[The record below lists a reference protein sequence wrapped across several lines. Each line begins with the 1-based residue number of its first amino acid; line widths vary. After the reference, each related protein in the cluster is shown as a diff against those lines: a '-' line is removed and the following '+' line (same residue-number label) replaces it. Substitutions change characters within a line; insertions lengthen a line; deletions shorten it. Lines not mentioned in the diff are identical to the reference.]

1 MASRRDRR
9 RADLTGASFRWGLLA
24 IWLFAV
30 AVRFWGLARFNSLV
44 FDEVYYVKF
53 ANNYLT
59 QTPFFD
65 GHPPLAK
72 YLIAIGI
79 WLGQKM
85 PGDFPHNHLAGSWLS
100 TWSYRWLNA
109 LTGSLIPLLSAGVVY
124 QLTHQRRMALLAA
137 FLVAMDGLFLVESRY
152 ALVNV
157 YLVLFGLGGQYG
169 FLAAINL
176 AAMNSDRRWPTVLWL
191 LLAGV
196 SFAAS
201 FAIKWNGLG
210 FLLGAYLIWCLAWG
224 VRWCNPGADRDPNGH
239 PDSFATPKAYRRA
252 QPIPRPPAAAHR
264 KLPVESGIEPHTRR
278 LTLQSPSHL
287 PSLWTLVCLT
297 IVPLLVYALIWL
309 PHLHLNPTMGFW
321 RLQQEILSYHQR
333 VGGNTPQVHPY
344 CSPWYSWPLLLRP
357 MVYFF
362 EAVPQATDQLP
373 VYGPPLPAGTAQ
385 VVYDVHAI
393 GNPWLWWFST
403 AAIGLLTVYLLGH
416 LWQWLTTAVALLP
429 IASRR
434 LWRIGR
440 NGASQ
445 RAFPSPPLAPAI
457 PDFPPT
463 PPNARGERASV
474 SFNWLAAYFVLNY
487 AANWLPWAKVTRCT
501 FVYHHMGAAIF
512 GFFGLAFV
520 LDRWLQ
526 MKPICPGQPR
536 QPYLRLVAIGILLGI
551 VLGFLF
557 WLPLYLGLP
566 LSPMGRYLRLWLPGW

>member
-1 MASRRDRR
+1 MSHDTPPASRSQRR
-9 RADLTGASFRWGLLA
+9 SPDLSVPSFRWGLLA
-24 IWLFAV
+24 IWLFAL
-30 AVRFWGLARFNSLV
+30 AVRFWGLSRFNTFV

-65 GHPPLAK
+65 GHPPFAK

-79 WLGQKM
+79 WLGQQM
-85 PGDFPHNHLAGSWLS
+85 PGDFPYNDLAGSWLS

-109 LTGSLIPLLSAGVVY
+109 VTGSLIPLLSAGIVY
-124 QLTHQRRMALLAA
+124 QLSDRRRMALLAA
-137 FLVAMDGLFLVESRY
+137 CLVAMDGLFLVESRY

-157 YLVLFGLGGQYG
+157 YLVLFGLGGQYA

-176 AAMNSDRRWPTVLWL
+176 AALNRTAMANRHHWRVYLWL

-210 FLLGAYLIWCLAWG
+210 FLLGAYLLWGLAWG
-224 VRWCNPGADRDPNGH
+224 VRWLNPEHTPAESIRPGRRSPI
-239 PDSFATPKAYRRA
+239 ATPIADY
-252 QPIPRPPAAAHR
+252 P
-264 KLPVESGIEPHTRR
+264 LRR
-278 LTLQSPSHL
+278 LTLQTPSHL
-287 PSLWTLVCLT
+287 PCLWTVVCLA
-297 IVPLLVYALIWL
+297 ILPVLVYGLLWL
-309 PHLHLNPTMGFW
+309 PHLHLNPNMGFW

-344 CSPWYSWPLLLRP
+344 CSPWWTWPLLLRP

-362 EAVPQATDQLP
+362 EAVPQATTHLP

-393 GNPWLWWFST
+393 GNPILWWTSA
-403 AAIGLLTVYLLGH
+403 AAIGLLSVYLLRH
-416 LWQWLTTAVALLP
+416 LGQWLAAGTVTHSFWRDVLPKGARPDRNAALV
-429 IASRR
+429 
-434 LWRIGR
+434 
-440 NGASQ
+440 
-445 RAFPSPPLAPAI
+445 I

-463 PPNARGERASV
+463 PPNARGVRTIV
-474 SFNWLAAYFVLNY
+474 SFNWLAAYCVLNY
-487 AANWLPWAKVTRCT
+487 AANWLPWAKVSRCT
-501 FVYHHMGAAIF
+501 FVYHHMGAALF
-512 GFFGLAFV
+512 GFLALAFV

-526 MKPICPGQPR
+526 TKPVRPGQSR
-536 QPYLRLVAIGILLGI
+536 QPYLRPLAMGILLGI

>member
-1 MASRRDRR
+1 MPLASYSQRRSP
-9 RADLTGASFRWGLLA
+9 DLSVPSFRWGLLA
-24 IWLFAV
+24 IWLFAL
-30 AVRFWGLARFNSLV
+30 AVRFWGLGRFNTFV

-65 GHPPLAK
+65 GHPPFAK

-79 WLGQKM
+79 WLGQKL
-85 PGDFPHNHLAGSWLS
+85 PGEFPYNDLAGSWLS

-109 LTGSLIPLLSAGVVY
+109 VTGSLIPLLSAGIVY
-124 QLTHQRRMALLAA
+124 QLSDRRRMALLAA

-157 YLVLFGLGGQYG
+157 YLVLFGLGGQYA

-176 AAMNSDRRWPTVLWL
+176 AALNRTVRANRHPWRVYLWL

-210 FLLGAYLIWCLAWG
+210 FLLGAYLMWGLAWG
-224 VRWCNPGADRDPNGH
+224 VRWLNPEPTASASIRPGQRSPL
-239 PDSFATPKAYRRA
+239 TP
-252 QPIPRPPAAAHR
+252 PISAPPLRH
-264 KLPVESGIEPHTRR
+264 
-278 LTLQSPSHL
+278 LTLQTPSYL
-287 PSLWTLVCLT
+287 PCLWTIVGLA
-297 IVPLLVYALIWL
+297 IVPVLVYGLIWL
-309 PHLHLNPTMGFW
+309 PHLHLNPSMGFW

-344 CSPWYSWPLLLRP
+344 CSAWWTWPLLLRP

-362 EAVPQATDQLP
+362 EAVPTATDRLP

-393 GNPWLWWFST
+393 GNPILWWTSA
-403 AAIGLLTVYLLGH
+403 AAIGLLTVYLLWH
-416 LWQWLTTAVALLP
+416 LWRWIGERTTTHPLWQDFLPKWLLP
-429 IASRR
+429 DFTVV
-434 LWRIGR
+434 
-440 NGASQ
+440 Q
-445 RAFPSPPLAPAI
+445 AI

-463 PPNARGERASV
+463 PPNARGERTIA
-474 SFNWLAAYFVLNY
+474 SFNWLAAYCVLNY
-487 AANWLPWAKVTRCT
+487 AANWLPWAKVSRCT
-501 FVYHHMGAAIF
+501 FVYHHMGAALF
-512 GFFGLAFV
+512 GFLALAFV

-526 MKPICPGQPR
+526 SKPVRPGQPR
-536 QPYLRLVAIGILLGI
+536 QPSLRPLAMGILLGI